1 MGALC
6 HPFFS
11 RVPLPNH
18 ACCGML
24 VSPDRR
30 AAPPCHNKD
39 EVSAMSTCTQ
49 LIHTLKN
56 GGYDP
61 ALAALYALDG
71 SAQKLDGARG
81 RCVRIAE
88 AFAARYGAQ
97 AQGATLFS
105 GPGRTEIGGNHTDHQ
120 HGRVLCG
127 SVDLDMLAC
136 AAPNGLD
143 VVRIQSDGYPP
154 LKISLNDL
162 APKKEEENTSAA
174 LVRGV
179 AAKIK
184 ELGFEL
190 SGFDACA
197 NSTVLSGSGL
207 SSSAAYETLVGN
219 IFNHF
224 CCGDKLDPVT
234 IAKIGQYAENVYF
247 GKPCGLMDQMG
258 SSVGGAVAI
267 DFKDPV
273 NPVVERVDYD
283 FSKSGHALCIVD
295 TGSSHGDLT
304 DDYAAVT
311 REMGAVA
318 AHFGKAVLREVP
330 LEDFQAALPA
340 LRSECGDRAVLR
352 AMHFYSDDRR
362 AAQEADALKT
372 GNFEA
377 FLNLVNASGL
387 SSSLCLQNTW
397 SIHDPSQQ
405 AIPLA
410 LTAAEYLLD
419 GMGACRVHG
428 GGFAGTIQAWVPE
441 DYLTVF
447 KNGMEALFGAG
458 KCHVLHIRPQGGC
471 VVAASSAFPVS
482 G

>member
-1 MGALC
+1 MSSCKTLLDAL
-6 HPFFS
+6 
-11 RVPLPNH
+11 
-18 ACCGML
+18 
-24 VSPDRR
+24 R
-30 AAPPCHNKD
+30 AGSHD
-39 EVSAMSTCTQ
+39 QV
-49 LIHTLKN
+49 
-56 GGYDP
+56 
-61 ALAALYALDG
+61 LAALYALDG

-97 AQGATLFS
+97 AQGAALFS

-143 VVRIQSDGYPP
+143 VVRIQSEGYPP
-154 LKISLNDL
+154 LEISLNDL
-162 APKKEEENTSAA
+162 TPKKEEENTSAA

-184 ELGFEL
+184 ELGYPL

-197 NSTVLSGSGL
+197 VSTVLSGSGL

-258 SSVGGAVAI
+258 SSVGGAVFI
-267 DFKDPV
+267 DFNDPADPV
-273 NPVVERVDYD
+273 VKRVDYD

-318 AHFGKAVLREVP
+318 AHFGKTVLRDVSVT
-330 LEDFQAALPA
+330 DFRAAIPA
-340 LRSECGDRAVLR
+340 LREECGDRAVLR
-352 AMHFYSDDRR
+352 AMHFYDDDRTANLE
-362 AAQEADALKT
+362 AAVLKN
-372 GNFEA
+372 GDFDF
-377 FLNLVNASGL
+377 FLTLVNQSGL
-387 SSSLCLQNTW
+387 SSSLHLQNTW
-397 SIHDPSQQ
+397 SVHDPRQQ

-410 LTAAEYLLD
+410 LAEAERLLD
-419 GMGACRVHG
+419 GGAVRVHG
-428 GGFAGTIQAWVPE
+428 GGFAGTIQAWVPLGDLE
-441 DYLTVF
+441 AF
-447 KNGMEALFGAG
+447 KNGMEALLGQG
-458 KCHVLHIRPQGGC
+458 KCHVLRIRPVGGC
-471 VVAASSAFPVS
+471 VVAE
-482 G
+482 